1 MQISKAFV
9 AHVIAVAATTILI
22 TGCAS
27 QEEPAAQ
34 AVLAV
39 EASLAEVRV
48 DAAKFAPEEL
58 KAAEAKLAKLRSDL
72 AKDDYKDVLSGSSV
86 LTQEVAT
93 LKEVVVSR
101 QTQAVAATHEWEA
114 LSAEVPKMVQ
124 AIQSRVDTLS
134 ESRKLPAEV
143 NKEGF
148 EAAKAALASMKS
160 MWAEASA
167 AFDAGNAVVAADKG
181 RMVQAKGEEV
191 FGQLGMSPV

>member
-1 MQISKAFV
+1 MHFSKALTSLV
-9 AHVIAVAATTILI
+9 AAMAATTILA

-34 AVLAV
+34 AVIAA

-58 KAAEAKLAKLRSDL
+58 KAAEAKLAKLKSEL
-72 AKDDYKDVLSGSSV
+72 AKDDYKDVLAGSSQ

-93 LKEVVVSR
+93 LKEVVVSK
-101 QTQAVAATHEWEA
+101 QTQAAAATHEWES
-114 LSAEVPKMVQ
+114 LSAEVPKMVE

-134 ESRKLPAEV
+134 GSRKLPADV
-143 NKEGF
+143 NKEAF
-148 EAAKAALASMKS
+148 EAAKSALASMKS

-181 RMVQAKGEEV
+181 RLVQAKGEEV
-191 FGQLGMSPV
+191 LGQLGMSPV